1 MNKVYRG
8 LAYTTVVNEFYLP
21 ILDKLIET
29 HQKFSKID
37 LYVYTINFDIT
48 DREYSNIKFIKCTD
62 DHLLDYEKE
71 KSTIIKDNAQKHKYN
86 TTLKPKFLSNF
97 IDDVKYYFFV
107 DCDILFTRFSDTLF
121 INSIEEFGDTKIPIS
136 TKFFHQ
142 YCNNIGSEVVFD
154 KDGKFNKKSLTYKP
168 LCDLNKE
175 EPIVI
180 DYLNTFCVYY
190 TNKCG
195 KFFNEVDKICTS
207 IFENGLDC
215 WQYLPLGDE
224 TAFNYL
230 YSKNNFTK
238 YLSSFTCYN
247 LPTDLDIKIALK
259 NITLLNTNSI
269 VSFIHTKR
277 FTDGY
282 KYEGDVMLNNKDYD
296 DIFKVLCYK
305 NKPLTHEK
313 INIVKHHKD
322 YNNNIEVIN
331 FTPNEDL
338 LNISIKLIN
347 HKSQIEDYHQMN
359 LKKDLYYFIS
369 RIFKK
374 GGSRGSH
381 GVIYKMDEI
390 IDVFRVI

>member
-62 DHLLDYEKE
+62 DHLLDYEKG

-97 IDDVKYYFFV
+97 INDVKYYFFV

-168 LCDLNKE
+168 LCD
-175 EPIVI
+175 
-180 DYLNTFCVYY
+180 
-190 TNKCG
+190 
-195 KFFNEVDKICTS
+195 
-207 IFENGLDC
+207 NGLDC

-282 KYEGDVMLNNKDYD
+282 KTNKILSLPNLYEGDVMLNNKDYD

-369 RIFKK
+369 RIFNK

-390 IDVFRVI
+390 IDVFKVI